1 MNTATDSM
9 EARLAFTL
17 GDRLAK
23 ALAVAN
29 MSNQDMAE
37 ALDVSRNTVSNYI
50 NGNTHPKRLYLKEWA
65 VRTGVPPE
73 WLETGHVPHGP
84 ESKMAPTRKS
94 EGQVEP
100 PAVLETATF
109 SLQARRLATVTPLR
123 RAA

>member
-29 MSNQDMAE
+29 VSNNEMADNLE
-37 ALDVSRNTVSNYI
+37 VSRTTISNWI
-50 NGNTHPKRLYLKEWA
+50 HGRAPIKRLYVKEWA
-65 VRTGVPPE
+65 LRTGVPVE
-73 WLETGHVPHGP
+73 WIETGHIPHSP
-84 ESKMAPTRKS
+84 ETKKAPTRKS
-94 EGQVEP
+94 EGQMEP

-109 SLQARRLATVTPLR
+109 SLQVEHSAIITPLR